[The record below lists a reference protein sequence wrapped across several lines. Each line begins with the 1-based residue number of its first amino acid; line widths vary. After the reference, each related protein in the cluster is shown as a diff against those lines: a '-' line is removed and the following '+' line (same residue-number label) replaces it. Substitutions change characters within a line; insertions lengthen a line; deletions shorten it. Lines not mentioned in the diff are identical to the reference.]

1 MHGQKKRRKRT
12 IEGLIT
18 VEGTNLFWQLVSE
31 PQWSTEHG
39 YQGLCIS
46 VRTEDK
52 RHRELVLQYPY
63 PRSKS
68 GRYLPLP
75 QRPKFSER
83 SIETEV
89 RRAIGAGWE
98 PTSRGQA
105 FVFLT
110 F

>member
-12 IEGLIT
+12 LDGLIT
-18 VEGTNLFWQLVSE
+18 VEGTGLCWELVSE

-39 YQGLCIS
+39 YQGVCVS

-52 RHRELVLQYPY
+52 RHRELILQYPY
-63 PRSKS
+63 PKAKS
-68 GRYLPLP
+68 ERPLPLP
-75 QRPKFSER
+75 QRPEVTER
-83 SIETEV
+83 SIEADV
-89 RRAIGAGWE
+89 QRAISAGWE

-105 FVFLT
+105 FLFLT

>member
-1 MHGQKKRRKRT
+1 M
-12 IEGLIT
+12 T
-18 VEGTNLFWQLVSE
+18 VEGFNLCWQLTSE
-31 PQWSTEHG
+31 PQWSTENG
-39 YQGLCIS
+39 YQGLCVS

-52 RHRELVLQYPY
+52 NHRELILQYPY

-68 GRYLPLP
+68 GRYLSLP
-75 QRPKFSER
+75 QRPKVSTR
-83 SIETEV
+83 SIEADV
-89 RRAIGAGWE
+89 RRALSAGWE